1 MEGLLEGNL
10 RIMQLNTSEPKV
22 RVLFYPYG
30 RGGGVSD
37 GPEFETIQ
45 DFFRWVIGPPIKLDI
60 SSPVMFQF
68 LATNEFQR
76 GSFRVF
82 SRKKNEPLVE
92 VALNDPQPKKYSLPP
107 EEFLTRFNHQITI
120 PYVQLN
126 EIEARDAFIF

>member
-10 RIMQLNTSEPKV
+10 RIMQLNTSEPRV

-30 RGGGVSD
+30 RGGGLSD
-37 GPEFETIQ
+37 GPMFETIQ

-68 LATNEFQR
+68 LAINEFQR
-76 GSFRVF
+76 GSFRV
-82 SRKKNEPLVE
+82 KNKTLVE
-92 VALNDPQPKKYSLPP
+92 VELSDPQPQKYSLPP

-120 PYVQLN
+120 PYVQIK
-126 EIEARDAFIF
+126 EIEARNFFTF

>member
-10 RIMQLNTSEPKV
+10 RIMQLNTSEPRV

-30 RGGGVSD
+30 RGGGLSD

-68 LATNEFQR
+68 LAINEFQR
-76 GSFRVF
+76 GSFRV
-82 SRKKNEPLVE
+82 KNKTLVE
-92 VALNDPQPKKYSLPP
+92 VELSDPQPQKYSLPP

-120 PYVQLN
+120 PYVQIK
-126 EIEARDAFIF
+126 EIEARNFFTF